1 MDISISAPNGFFAA
15 PPYALDRYST
25 VVGDFSYDFAPIRQ
39 REIWTAAFGQDEI
52 DWADG
57 WRRYWSATSD
67 QLGTGSDYSPD
78 RVGLEMGAFF
88 GDNRQWSQ
96 GVGLSCEISDIDEWM
111 PKALANF
118 EWGLN
123 GDDPVAGLIGLV
135 LDETYQNTRPCL
147 TLMVSGPGGCVEAV
161 MAIRLELAKRGV
173 NSGVFVR
180 TVRQGT
186 TGILK
191 VCFMPEFSLLPG
203 VPQGFGLDWKLWRS
217 LAPRNPA
224 AEWATAAL
232 IWCDVVAAAADS
244 IKQDLPLMVD
254 GMYFD
259 FMGVAPFFSG
269 NLFQQFDEDPYLL
282 VEQLNAPPH
291 TFMFR

>member
-1 MDISISAPNGFFAA
+1 VDISISAPNGFFEA

-25 VVGDFSYDFAPIRQ
+25 SVGGLSYDFAPIRQ

-96 GVGLSCEISDIDEWM
+96 GVGLSCDISDIDEWM

-118 EWGLN
+118 DWGLN
-123 GDDPVAGLIGLV
+123 GDDPVSGLIGLV
-135 LDETYQNTRPCL
+135 LDETHQNTRPCL
-147 TLMVSGPGGCVEAV
+147 TLMVSGPGGSVEAV
-161 MAIRLELAKRGV
+161 MAIRLELANRGV
-173 NSGVFVR
+173 NSGVFIR

-203 VPQGFGLDWKLWRS
+203 VPPGFGLDWKLWRS

-232 IWCDVVAAAADS
+232 IWCDVVAAVAGS

-259 FMGVAPFFSG
+259 FMSVVPIFSG
-269 NLFQQFDEDPYLL
+269 NPFQQFDENPYLL
-282 VEQLNAPPH
+282 VDQLNAPPH